1 MCLVI
6 AALERSAAVDTCKVG
21 AVATSFMSVEFG
33 LLDSV
38 IADFAGDC
46 GRMLAM
52 KLRPWGISGGL
63 HETMVAVF
71 VE

>member
-21 AVATSFMSVEFG
+21 TLAASFMGVEFG

-38 IADFAGDC
+38 IADLAGDC
-46 GRMLAM
+46 RHMSAM
-52 KLRPWGISGGL
+52 QLKPWD
-63 HETMVAVF
+63 MQ
-71 VE
+71 

>member
-1 MCLVI
+1 MRLVI

-21 AVATSFMSVEFG
+21 TLAASFMGVEFG

-46 GRMLAM
+46 ARMLAM
-52 KLRPWGISGGL
+52 QSNRGICGGR
-63 HETMVAVF
+63 T
-71 VE
+71 